1 MSFLPLLLLLLGVM
15 LEDALS
21 SPSPTWVTPLFRYR
35 RHPQQGGD
43 DGEDVV
49 DAAGDAAAAAAAAEG
64 GAADDGSLDLHTQ
77 VRGKKVLLVCSPM
90 SFPLI

>member
-1 MSFLPLLLLLLGVM
+1 MSLLPLLLVLGVM
-15 LEDALS
+15 LDDVLS

-49 DAAGDAAAAAAAAEG
+49 DAAGDAAAAAAAAAEG

-77 VRGKKVLLVCSPM
+77 VGKVRLVCLSMSSP
-90 SFPLI
+90 FP

>member
-1 MSFLPLLLLLLGVM
+1 MSLLPLLLLLGVM
-15 LEDALS
+15 LDDALS

-49 DAAGDAAAAAAAAEG
+49 DAAAVDAAAAAAEG

-77 VRGKKVLLVCSPM
+77 VREKKVLLVCSPM
-90 SFPLI
+90 SFPSI